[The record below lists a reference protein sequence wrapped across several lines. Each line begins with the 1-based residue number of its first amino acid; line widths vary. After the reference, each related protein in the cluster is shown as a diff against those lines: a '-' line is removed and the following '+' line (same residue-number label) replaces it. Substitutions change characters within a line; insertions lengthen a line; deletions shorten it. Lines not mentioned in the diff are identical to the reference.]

1 MYILYTYISTYCDIY
16 GFNLCGGRFLCW
28 SNGWKTKREKKI
40 SNSLKEQITIII
52 IIITKKAGCMQFL
65 TCTYIMLSVFID
77 FVRDTFK
84 NRMDENDNS
93 IGTNLIFHAF
103 YAQDA
108 ATNTRTS
115 IIDICSIQ
123 HSCKTFG

>member
-65 TCTYIMLSVFID
+65 TCTYIMLFVFID
-77 FVRDTFK
+77 FVRDIFK
-84 NRMDENDNS
+84 NRMDRHKSYLSRVLRARCRNEYEN
-93 IGTNLIFHAF
+93 
-103 YAQDA
+103 
-108 ATNTRTS
+108 
-115 IIDICSIQ
+115 ID
-123 HSCKTFG
+123 HWHLLNPTFMQNIRLMLSVN